1 VLLVSPVESHS
12 GARQSGPNINNPY
25 LHWPSVAVIII
36 ILPFTNIVGERVFW
50 KSLLTHWENSMGTYY
65 SENWHNAS
73 PKLRVQLAE
82 MKYSLAKTL
91 LEEARARLQNSE
103 EELSP
108 ANSYRPMHA
117 GAPDIK
123 FIDEFTKKM
132 VVQDYLEAF
141 KNYMI
146 AKLEYERLSAALK
159 KQQLSAGPKRP
170 LLCPRGAPEGTPRGP
185 VGITPQS
192 LPEPESK
199 TQPSSIVVEPT
210 KKGIKKA
217 LLEAEKKM
225 LVNEDDPQVQSLLKA
240 ASAAADKMVEKSI
253 VEVNANPSEKTLRV
267 LFGDLSAS
275 QLLGSEQEERLTEKA
290 MKAAVKAT
298 KIIKDKTEKEFR
310 RAPIKRNFRNLLN
323 KMALHQFVGGS
334 DDDPLKGVNRLLPPG
349 KYPVIPGDT
358 LSKISEK
365 YYGSPGYWD
374 VIYLANLGLI
384 GKNPDIIRPDITLD
398 IP

>member
-1 VLLVSPVESHS
+1 
-12 GARQSGPNINNPY
+12 
-25 LHWPSVAVIII
+25 
-36 ILPFTNIVGERVFW
+36 
-50 KSLLTHWENSMGTYY
+50 M
-65 SENWHNAS
+65 
-73 PKLRVQLAE
+73 AE

-91 LEEARARLQNSE
+91 LEEARARLQNYE
-103 EELSP
+103 EEITP
-108 ANSYRPMHA
+108 ADSYKPMHA

-132 VVQDYLEAF
+132 VVRDYLEAF

-146 AKLEYERLSAALK
+146 AKQEYERLSAALK

-170 LLCPRGAPEGTPRGP
+170 SLCPRGAPEGTPRGP
-185 VGITPQS
+185 VGITPQL

-217 LLEAEKKM
+217 LLDAEKKM
-225 LVNEDDPQVQSLLKA
+225 LANEDDPQVQSLLKA
-240 ASAAADKMVEKSI
+240 ASKAADKMLEKSI
-253 VEVNANPSEKTLRV
+253 DQVNANPSEKTLRV
-267 LFGDLSAS
+267 MFGDLAAS
-275 QLLGSEQEERLTEKA
+275 QFLGSEQEEQLTEKA

-310 RAPIKRNFRNLLN
+310 RVPIKGNFRKLLN
-323 KMALHQFVGGS
+323 KMALHQIVGGS
-334 DDDPLKGVNRLLPPG
+334 DEDPLQGVIRLLPPG
-349 KYPVIPGDT
+349 KYTVLPGDS

-374 VIYLANLGLI
+374 VIYLSNLGLI
-384 GKNPDIIRPDITLD
+384 GNNPDVIRPDITLN

>member
-1 VLLVSPVESHS
+1 
-12 GARQSGPNINNPY
+12 
-25 LHWPSVAVIII
+25 
-36 ILPFTNIVGERVFW
+36 
-50 KSLLTHWENSMGTYY
+50 MGTYY
-65 SENWHNAS
+65 RETWHNVS
-73 PKLRVQLAE
+73 LKLRVQLAE

-199 TQPSSIVVEPT
+199 TQPSSIAVEPT

-225 LVNEDDPQVQSLLKA
+225 LVNEDDPQVQSFLKA
-240 ASAAADKMVEKSI
+240 ASAAADKMFEKSI
-253 VEVNANPSEKTLRV
+253 VEVNANPSEKTLRA

-275 QLLGSEQEERLTEKA
+275 QLLGSEQEERLTEEA

-298 KIIKDKTEKEFR
+298 KILKDKTEKEFR
-310 RAPIKRNFRNLLN
+310 HVPTKDNFKKFLN

-334 DDDPLKGVNRLLPPG
+334 DEDPLRGVNRLLPPG
-349 KYPVIPGDT
+349 KYTVIPGDS
-358 LSKISEK
+358 LSQISEK

-374 VIYLANLGLI
+374 VIYLSNLGLI
-384 GKNPDIIRPDITLD
+384 GNNPDVIRPDIMLD

>member
-1 VLLVSPVESHS
+1 M
-12 GARQSGPNINNPY
+12 R
-25 LHWPSVAVIII
+25 
-36 ILPFTNIVGERVFW
+36 
-50 KSLLTHWENSMGTYY
+50 
-65 SENWHNAS
+65 
-73 PKLRVQLAE
+73 
-82 MKYSLAKTL
+82 YSLAKTL
-91 LEEARARLQNSE
+91 LEEARARLQNSKE
-103 EELSP
+103 EITP
-108 ANSYRPMHA
+108 ADLYKPMHK

-123 FIDEFTKKM
+123 FIDEFTQKM
-132 VVQDYLEAF
+132 LVQDYLNAF

-159 KQQLSAGPKRP
+159 KQQLSAGPKRTS
-170 LLCPRGAPEGTPRGP
+170 LCPRGAPEGTPRGP

-192 LPEPESK
+192 PPEPESK
-199 TQPSSIVVEPT
+199 TQPSSIVIEPT

-217 LLEAEKKM
+217 LLEAEKRMFK
-225 LVNEDDPQVQSLLKA
+225 NEDDPLAQSLLKA
-240 ASAAADKMVEKSI
+240 ASEAADKMLEKSI
-253 VEVNANPSEKTLRV
+253 DRLNANPSEKNLR
-267 LFGDLSAS
+267 LMFGDLAAS
-275 QLLGSEQEERLTEKA
+275 QSLESEQEERLTDEA

-298 KIIKDKTEKEFR
+298 TIIKDKTEKEFR
-310 RAPIKRNFRNLLN
+310 RVPIKANFRILLS

-374 VIYLANLGLI
+374 VIYLSNLGLI
-384 GKNPDIIRPDITLD
+384 GKNPDVIRPDITLD

>member
-1 VLLVSPVESHS
+1 
-12 GARQSGPNINNPY
+12 
-25 LHWPSVAVIII
+25 
-36 ILPFTNIVGERVFW
+36 
-50 KSLLTHWENSMGTYY
+50 MGTYY
-65 SENWHNAS
+65 RENWHNAS
-73 PKLRVQLAE
+73 PTLRVQLAE
-82 MKYSLAKTL
+82 MRYSLAKTL
-91 LEEARARLQNSE
+91 LEEARARLQNSKE
-103 EELSP
+103 EITP
-108 ANSYRPMHA
+108 ADSYKPMHK

-123 FIDEFTKKM
+123 FINELTQKM
-132 VVQDYLEAF
+132 LVQDYLNAF

-146 AKLEYERLSAALK
+146 AKLEYERLSAALN
-159 KQQLSAGPKRP
+159 KQQLSADPKRP
-170 LLCPRGAPEGTPRGP
+170 SLCPRGAPEGTPQGP
-185 VGITPQS
+185 VGITPKS
-192 LPEPESK
+192 PPEPEPK

-225 LVNEDDPQVQSLLKA
+225 LKNEDDPLAQSLLEA
-240 ASAAADKMVEKSI
+240 ASKAADKMLEKSI
-253 VEVNANPSEKTLRV
+253 DQLNANPSEKNLRV
-267 LFGDLSAS
+267 MFGDLAAS
-275 QLLGSEQEERLTEKA
+275 QSLGSEKEERLTDEA
-290 MKAAVKAT
+290 MKAAVNAT
-298 KIIKDKTEKEFR
+298 TIIKDKTEKEFR
-310 RAPIKRNFRNLLN
+310 RAPIKANFRNLLS

-374 VIYLANLGLI
+374 VIYLANWGLI

>member
-1 VLLVSPVESHS
+1 
-12 GARQSGPNINNPY
+12 
-25 LHWPSVAVIII
+25 
-36 ILPFTNIVGERVFW
+36 
-50 KSLLTHWENSMGTYY
+50 MGTYY
-65 SENWHNAS
+65 RENWHNAS
-73 PKLRVQLAE
+73 LKVRVQLAE
-82 MKYSLAKTL
+82 MRYSLAKTL
-91 LEEARARLQNSE
+91 LEEARARLQNSKE
-103 EELSP
+103 EITP
-108 ANSYRPMHA
+108 ADSYKPMQK

-123 FIDEFTKKM
+123 FINELTQKM
-132 VVQDYLEAF
+132 LVQDYLNAF

-159 KQQLSAGPKRP
+159 KQQLSKGPKRP
-170 LLCPRGAPEGTPRGP
+170 SLCPRGAPEGTPRGA

-192 LPEPESK
+192 PPEPESK

-225 LVNEDDPQVQSLLKA
+225 LKNEDDPLAQSLLKA
-240 ASAAADKMVEKSI
+240 ASEAADKMLEKSI
-253 VEVNANPSEKTLRV
+253 DQLNANPSEKNLRV
-267 LFGDLSAS
+267 MFGDLAAS
-275 QLLGSEQEERLTEKA
+275 QSLEGEQEERLTEKA

-298 KIIKDKTEKEFR
+298 SIIKDKTEKEFR
-310 RAPIKRNFRNLLN
+310 RAPKKENFTKLLN

-349 KYPVIPGDT
+349 KYTVIPGDT

-374 VIYLANLGLI
+374 VIYLSNLGLI
-384 GKNPDIIRPDITLD
+384 GKNPDVIRPDITLD

>member
-1 VLLVSPVESHS
+1 
-12 GARQSGPNINNPY
+12 
-25 LHWPSVAVIII
+25 
-36 ILPFTNIVGERVFW
+36 
-50 KSLLTHWENSMGTYY
+50 M
-65 SENWHNAS
+65 
-73 PKLRVQLAE
+73 
-82 MKYSLAKTL
+82 
-91 LEEARARLQNSE
+91 
-103 EELSP
+103 P

-132 VVQDYLEAF
+132 VVRDYLEAF

-146 AKLEYERLSAALK
+146 AKLKYERLSAALK

-170 LLCPRGAPEGTPRGP
+170 SLCPRGAPEGTPRGP
-185 VGITPQS
+185 VGMTPQS

-225 LVNEDDPQVQSLLKA
+225 LTNEDDPQARSLLKA

-275 QLLGSEQEERLTEKA
+275 QLLESEQEERLTEEA
-290 MKAAVKAT
+290 MKAAVKGT
-298 KIIKDKTEKEFR
+298 KILKDKTEKEFR
-310 RAPIKRNFRNLLN
+310 RVPKKENFRKLLD
-323 KMALHQFVGGS
+323 KRALHQLVGGL
-334 DDDPLKGVNRLLPPG
+334 DEDPLHGVNRLLPPG
-349 KYPVIPGDT
+349 KYTVIPGDS

-365 YYGSPGYWD
+365 YYGGLGYWD
-374 VIYLANLGLI
+374 VIYLTNLGLI
-384 GKNPDIIRPDITLD
+384 GNNPDVIRPGITLD